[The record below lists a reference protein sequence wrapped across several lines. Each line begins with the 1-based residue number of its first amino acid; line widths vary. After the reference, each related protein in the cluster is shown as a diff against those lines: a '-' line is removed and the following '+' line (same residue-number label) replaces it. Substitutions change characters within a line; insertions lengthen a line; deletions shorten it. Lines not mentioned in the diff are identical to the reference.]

1 MVTKRNIT
9 TSLDA
14 EEAQRVKKYEIDSL
28 FKEKND
34 KKYKKD
40 YKEKLKENGETS
52 IISEIVDSSTIDDS
66 LKAVMES

>member
-14 EEAQRVKKYEIDSL
+14 EEAQRVKKDEIDSL
-28 FKEKND
+28 LKEKND

-40 YKEKLKENGETS
+40 
-52 IISEIVDSSTIDDS
+52 
-66 LKAVMES
+66 